1 MDKRVEANRE
11 TKVRITYALV
21 SLLASK
27 KLSDISVTDIVER
40 AGVARASYYRNFSSK
55 EDVLAEAGRFIID
68 DFRRSISHVEGGC
81 RGYEGILFAFRYFA
95 SYREPLLRLHRAG
108 FTGIYEDLFRTYV
121 EDEARDVVRDE
132 FSRYRIAFF
141 SSALFGFY
149 VSWLENG
156 MQESPEVMAK
166 LFCSM
171 ASGAIDEAQE

>member
-55 EDVLAEAGRFIID
+55 EDVLAEGGRFIID

-81 RGYEGILFAFRYFA
+81 RA
-95 SYREPLLRLHRAG
+95 HR
-108 FTGIYEDLFRTYV
+108 
-121 EDEARDVVRDE
+121 
-132 FSRYRIAFF
+132 
-141 SSALFGFY
+141 
-149 VSWLENG
+149 
-156 MQESPEVMAK
+156 
-166 LFCSM
+166 
-171 ASGAIDEAQE
+171 